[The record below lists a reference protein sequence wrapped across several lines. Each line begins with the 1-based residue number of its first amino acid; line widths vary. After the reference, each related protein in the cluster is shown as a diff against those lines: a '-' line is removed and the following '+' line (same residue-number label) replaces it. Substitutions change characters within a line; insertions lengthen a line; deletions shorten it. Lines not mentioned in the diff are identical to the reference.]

1 MNCEEC
7 GIWVMECT
15 TLDLDLLTVENHH
28 HISIEEGSKVAIHM
42 HLEKVVGTCGRTT
55 IYGQD
60 FVWLIGPVQTCCI
73 VLPVTRMTSIVRSSS
88 PLPPGNHNHAYL

>member
-1 MNCEEC
+1 MHVNCEEC

-15 TLDLDLLTVENHH
+15 TLDLDLLTVENYH
-28 HISIEEGSKVAIHM
+28 HISIEEACMQERFKQRRSKVAIRM

-60 FVWLIGPVQTCCI
+60 FVWLVGPVQTCCI
-73 VLPVTRMTSIVRSSS
+73 VLPVTRMT
-88 PLPPGNHNHAYL
+88 